1 MVSSVSDRWGRGG
14 AAGWSAAQA
23 SGGRGRAGE
32 EHGRRSGSGRQI
44 RHRTGSKVRP
54 AEGRPRFFSASLA
67 ASQGSTPAERR
78 AGREGVYTVIEAMT
92 PPLPQGQTSVER
104 MCRLARV
111 SRAGYYR
118 HWAAS
123 APRQEETAIRD
134 AVQRVALANR
144 RYGYRRIAK
153 ELHRDGLVV
162 NHKRVL
168 RLMRRGNL
176 LCLRERPLLPIPP
189 RPLPARRV
197 GPHLC

>member
-1 MVSSVSDRWGRGG
+1 
-14 AAGWSAAQA
+14 
-23 SGGRGRAGE
+23 
-32 EHGRRSGSGRQI
+32 
-44 RHRTGSKVRP
+44 
-54 AEGRPRFFSASLA
+54 
-67 ASQGSTPAERR
+67 
-78 AGREGVYTVIEAMT
+78 
-92 PPLPQGQTSVER
+92 

-111 SRAGYYR
+111 SRAGYHR

-168 RLMRRGNL
+168 RLMRRGKL
-176 LCLRERPLLPIPP
+176 LCLRKRPLVPITTHSRHELRGGANPVP
-189 RPLPARRV
+189 RPAVSAV
-197 GPHLC
+197 GQIFGTGSTSVDLTDEVASLV

>member
-1 MVSSVSDRWGRGG
+1 
-14 AAGWSAAQA
+14 
-23 SGGRGRAGE
+23 
-32 EHGRRSGSGRQI
+32 
-44 RHRTGSKVRP
+44 
-54 AEGRPRFFSASLA
+54 
-67 ASQGSTPAERR
+67 
-78 AGREGVYTVIEAMT
+78 
-92 PPLPQGQTSVER
+92 

-168 RLMRRGNL
+168 RLMRRGKL
-176 LCLRERPLLPIPP
+176 PCLPKPPLLPTTPHPP
-189 RPLPARRV
+189 PPTPPV
-197 GPHLC
+197 PHPP